1 MKKLSPDQRKLIL
14 QLPLHQQFIL
24 HYANTNGGVALVHKL
39 VDDSESDFKL
49 LTAIAVALADEG
61 KKVEL
66 LPKLHEKDVDFRRK
80 VLPGARMNK
89 NPDLRINGEYWE
101 VEEPDWPYKEININ
115 NRIRK
120 GQEQADALILF
131 FSKQVNIKSVE
142 RILKGRF
149 KLHKSF
155 KKAEIWVNFERI
167 GTYIK

>member
-1 MKKLSPDQRKLIL
+1 MVKLNPDQRKLIL

-24 HYANTNGGVALVHKL
+24 HYANTNGGIALVHKL
-39 VDDSESDFKL
+39 VDDSESDFEL
-49 LTAIAVALADEG
+49 LTAIAIVLANEG

-66 LPKLHEKDVDFRRK
+66 LPRLHEKDIDFRRK

-101 VEEPDWPYKEININ
+101 VEAPEWPYKDTNIN
-115 NRIRK
+115 KRIRN
-120 GQEQADALILF
+120 GQEQVDALILF

-149 KLHKSF
+149 KIHHTF
-155 KKAEIWVNFERI
+155 KKAEVWIDYERI